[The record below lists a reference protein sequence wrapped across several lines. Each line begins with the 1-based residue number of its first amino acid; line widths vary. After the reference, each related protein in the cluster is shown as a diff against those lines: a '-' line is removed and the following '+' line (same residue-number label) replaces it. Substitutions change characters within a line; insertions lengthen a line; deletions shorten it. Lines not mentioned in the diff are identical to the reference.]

1 MMFRRKSDQFIEITR
16 LSSLIDR
23 GVEIVGDVIVTDGLR
38 IDGRVQGDVRMKH
51 DARALLVLSEH
62 GSIEGAVRVYDAVI
76 NGTITGD
83 VDVEH
88 FIELQPNA
96 RVVGNI
102 RYRQLRM
109 ECGAASRA
117 GSSAAWRTPPRTTP
131 RATWSTCRAPRG
143 AARNP
148 RPPVAVGQRPA
159 SLHKVR
165 LSWLGPRPYPARNSD
180 PGTAT

>member
-1 MMFRRKSDQFIEITR
+1 MFRRKSDQFIEITR

-38 IDGRVQGDVRMKH
+38 IDGRVQGDVRMKP

-83 VDVEH
+83 VDVQH

-109 ECGAASRA
+109 ECGAAVEGRLERCAEDPA
-117 GSSAAWRTPPRTTP
+117 GNGATDNVVNLP
-131 RATWSTCRAPRG
+131 RAQGGG
-143 AARNP
+143 A
-148 RPPVAVGQRPA
+148 
-159 SLHKVR
+159 
-165 LSWLGPRPYPARNSD
+165 
-180 PGTAT
+180 

>member
-1 MMFRRKSDQFIEITR
+1 MMFRRKTDQFIEVTR

-38 IDGRVQGDVRMKH
+38 VDGRVQGDVRAKPE
-51 DARALLVLSEH
+51 ARALLVLSEH
-62 GSIEGAVRVYDAVI
+62 GSIEGSVRVYDAVI

-102 RYRQLRM
+102 RYSKLRM
-109 ECGAASRA
+109 ECGASVEGRLECRTA
-117 GSSAAWRTPPRTTP
+117 GTVAGAPSDNVVNLP
-131 RATWSTCRAPRG
+131 RAQGGG
-143 AARNP
+143 A
-148 RPPVAVGQRPA
+148 
-159 SLHKVR
+159 
-165 LSWLGPRPYPARNSD
+165 
-180 PGTAT
+180 

>member
-1 MMFRRKSDQFIEITR
+1 MMFRRKTDQFIEVTR

-38 IDGRVQGDVRMKH
+38 VDGRVKGDVRAKPE
-51 DARALLVLSEH
+51 ARALLVLNEH
-62 GSIEGAVRVYDAVI
+62 GSIEGSVRVYDAVI

-102 RYRQLRM
+102 RYSKLRM
-109 ECGAASRA
+109 ECGAAVEGRLECRA
-117 GSSAAWRTPPRTTP
+117 EQPAEAGGADNVVNLP
-131 RATWSTCRAPRG
+131 RAQGSG
-143 AARNP
+143 A
-148 RPPVAVGQRPA
+148 
-159 SLHKVR
+159 
-165 LSWLGPRPYPARNSD
+165 
-180 PGTAT
+180 

>member
-38 IDGRVQGDVRMKH
+38 VDGRVQGDVRMKP

-62 GSIEGAVRVYDAVI
+62 GSVEGSVRVYDAVI

-102 RYRQLRM
+102 RYRKLRM
-109 ECGAASRA
+109 ECGASVEGRLECRA
-117 GSSAAWRTPPRTTP
+117 EDTAEGDATGNVVNLP
-131 RATWSTCRAPRG
+131 RAQG
-143 AARNP
+143 
-148 RPPVAVGQRPA
+148 G
-159 SLHKVR
+159 
-165 LSWLGPRPYPARNSD
+165 G
-180 PGTAT
+180 G